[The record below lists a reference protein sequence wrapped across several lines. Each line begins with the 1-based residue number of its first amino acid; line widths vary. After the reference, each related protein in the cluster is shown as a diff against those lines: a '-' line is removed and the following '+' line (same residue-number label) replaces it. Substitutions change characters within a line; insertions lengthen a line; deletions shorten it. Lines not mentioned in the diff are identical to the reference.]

1 MLGAYIK
8 FFIFAH
14 CSSEVDKNS
23 EKFSAFFVPV
33 DHFHAAVCSD
43 NDHYCGG
50 GNDHGT
56 AFRKQEMGL
65 LPPSLVVENHLL
77 AGTLPRENKRT

>member
-14 CSSEVDKNS
+14 CSSEECKNS
-23 EKFSAFFVPV
+23 EKSSAFFIPV

-43 NDHYCGG
+43 NVHYSVG
-50 GNDHGT
+50 GNDYGPS
-56 AFRKQEMGL
+56 FREQTLGL
-65 LPPSLVVENHLL
+65 FSTSLVVKNHLL
-77 AGTLPRENKRT
+77 AGTLPREYKRT